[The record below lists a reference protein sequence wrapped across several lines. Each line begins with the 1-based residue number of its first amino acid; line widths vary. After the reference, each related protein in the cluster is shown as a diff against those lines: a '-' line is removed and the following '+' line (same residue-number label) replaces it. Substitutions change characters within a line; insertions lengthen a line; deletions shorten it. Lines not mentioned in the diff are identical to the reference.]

1 MSCQSKIM
9 KKVSRIKKM
18 SKNLNEKQTKKII
31 EEMNYFLRDEHLS
44 EEKVL
49 ERLKGIEK
57 EIKSIK

>member
-18 SKNLNEKQTKKII
+18 SKNLNEKQKKKII